1 MIKTVNFDLQEVNTM
16 QDAVLKIQK
25 LGVPPEGFEDCGF
38 DVDKEICQIWDDW
51 IEAVDAIR
59 RPVTWEEAEILIK
72 CCPTEHMAEVE
83 WTMLHCI
90 ESVSS
95 SYEAEELERY
105 RKLINQCNSEMMK
118 DLLLQRL
125 QNYLE
130 NHK

>member
-1 MIKTVNFDLQEVNTM
+1 MM

-38 DVDKEICQIWDDW
+38 DVDEEIGQIWDDW
-51 IEAVDAIR
+51 IEAVCAIQ

-90 ESVSS
+90 ESVPA
-95 SYEAEELERY
+95 ETAEELERY
-105 RKLINQCNSEMMK
+105 RNLVERCNSDMMK
-118 DLLLQRL
+118 DMLLQRL
-125 QNYLE
+125 QNYLA